1 MGRVSGGVTGTK
13 RGSNK
18 VKIGEGKIVE
28 LRKTAVAR
36 YNYATAEGKSDIVSQ
51 INSIARQM
59 TTAQL
64 DGEHLKAM
72 RGSKYYTDA
81 LSSAKYPD
89 VLKAYKAEV
98 WAYDALESAF
108 RKELFKREPK
118 KYNAEWYSKR
128 VSTQ

>member
-36 YNYATAEGKSDIVSQ
+36 YNSATAEGKSDIVSQ

-59 TTAQL
+59 TTAQ
-64 DGEHLKAM
+64 HLKAM
-72 RGSKYYTDA
+72 RSSKYYTDA
-81 LSSAKYPD
+81 FSSAKYPD